1 MVGPEPQRVEGIV
14 LHKEDPGS
22 CPSHAG
28 ASPMTMRPASAEGE
42 DAGLGEEVQ
51 GEGKGQM

>member
-1 MVGPEPQRVEGIV
+1 MPQPCRGLSDDNER
-14 LHKEDPGS
+14 S
-22 CPSHAG
+22 
-28 ASPMTMRPASAEGE
+28 ASAEGE